1 MSMIAN
7 EVALSQL
14 KKALDVLEAP
24 HDKLPKVTDKNGN
37 EVTDAREKRLQL
49 VGEYVQN
56 AGDIISLINQG
67 NTAIEMGLQAAL
79 SQKYRGAM
87 VETVKRLTGGKLP
100 PGFLPQDGLDA
111 DEEEEDGPGARRMG
125 FAAVLEEMERAKN
138 GK

>member
-56 AGDIISLINQG
+56 AGTSSASSTRATPQSRWG
-67 NTAIEMGLQAAL
+67 C
-79 SQKYRGAM
+79 K
-87 VETVKRLTGGKLP
+87 P
-100 PGFLPQDGLDA
+100 P
-111 DEEEEDGPGARRMG
+111 
-125 FAAVLEEMERAKN
+125 
-138 GK
+138 